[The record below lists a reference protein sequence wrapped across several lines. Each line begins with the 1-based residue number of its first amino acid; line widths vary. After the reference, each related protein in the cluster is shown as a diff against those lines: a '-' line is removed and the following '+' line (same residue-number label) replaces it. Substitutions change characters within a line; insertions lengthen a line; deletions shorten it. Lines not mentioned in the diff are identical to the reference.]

1 MFGMSGSTDD
11 KQIKGPYVLV
21 WHFDLGPRNLD
32 DFIFHN
38 VLNCSILSISSSLK
52 KCQEDPFWGALFVQ
66 LRFALLVWFA
76 ALIPSGYIFLFSAV
90 TPAARELVWTWPL
103 AQLVDILLGSWSGN
117 LNGTGR
123 RHPGWLLPKA
133 EGKLDSESCS

>member
-133 EGKLDSESCS
+133 EGKLDSDS

>member
-21 WHFDLGPRNLD
+21 WHFDLEPRNLD
-32 DFIFHN
+32 DFIF
-38 VLNCSILSISSSLK
+38 LNCSILSISSSLK
-52 KCQEDPFWGALFVQ
+52 KCQEEPFWGALFAQ

-103 AQLVDILLGSWSGN
+103 AQLVDILLGSPMVWESEWN
-117 LNGTGR
+117 R
-123 RHPGWLLPKA
+123 QKA
-133 EGKLDSESCS
+133 PRMAVTQG